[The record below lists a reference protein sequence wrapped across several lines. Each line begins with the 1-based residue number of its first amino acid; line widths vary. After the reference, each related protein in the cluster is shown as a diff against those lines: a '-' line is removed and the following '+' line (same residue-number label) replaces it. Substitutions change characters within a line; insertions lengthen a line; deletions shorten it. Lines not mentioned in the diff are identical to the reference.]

1 MNPLDPS
8 AVPPATDGVLTSPQ
22 RAVVVEDDADILNLV
37 CFKLG
42 RAGFKTR
49 AESLGPRGLDAVL
62 EEVPDVVVLDLML
75 PGLNGL
81 EICRVI
87 RDHPRTKSVPV
98 VLLTARAR
106 ERDIEQGFAAGAD
119 DYIVKPFSPSELLS
133 RVQAAVNRG
142 HRAR

>member
-1 MNPLDPS
+1 MRS
-8 AVPPATDGVLTSPQ
+8 WSRT
-22 RAVVVEDDADILNLV
+22 
-37 CFKLG
+37 
-42 RAGFKTR
+42 GFETR
-49 AESLGPRGLDAVL
+49 AESVGPRGLDAVL